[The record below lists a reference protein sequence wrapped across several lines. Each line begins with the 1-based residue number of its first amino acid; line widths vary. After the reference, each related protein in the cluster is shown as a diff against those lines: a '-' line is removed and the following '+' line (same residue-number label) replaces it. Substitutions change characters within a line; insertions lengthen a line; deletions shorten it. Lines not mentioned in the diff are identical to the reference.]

1 MKLWRARCRLYR
13 SRFLQVNTS
22 IRSTHLEDLAEIC
35 NTQLCTDLRPLSFNQ
50 KISKV
55 DFLFF
60 KMLLLGAPR
69 RFFSQFEKRIFQF
82 VLGCIDADFCDRIP
96 CWKALHEIYKF
107 HILRVTLIS
116 KFSHISVKIF
126 SKKIST
132 IVK

>member
-1 MKLWRARCRLYR
+1 MFFLPLFDDNPTTSRPYISWTIIAVCILVYLY
-13 SRFLQVNTS
+13 Q
-22 IRSTHLEDLAEIC
+22 AG
-35 NTQLCTDLRPLSFNQ
+35 LSQ
-50 KISKV
+50 R
-55 DFLFF
+55 DDYLFI
-60 KMLLLGAPR
+60 LHYGVIPA